1 MQTEPMTR
9 LSGLDASFLYVE
21 TPSMHA
27 HVCLAAV
34 LDPSTMPTPYSF
46 EVIRDRVAARVPKI
60 PPFRRVVHEV
70 PLRLHH
76 PVWVDDPDFAIEHH
90 VHLAELPAPGS
101 IEQFAHHA
109 AAIASVPLDRSRPLW
124 DITVVE
130 GLADGR
136 IGLVAKVHH
145 SAMDGTAGIEILY
158 ALFDLEPD
166 PAEVPLP
173 PAPKPQSLPSDLE
186 LVLAAAA
193 DRLRANLQV
202 AGLIR
207 RTGDAVSQV
216 VRGRSASEGP
226 SGGTPLDAPQT
237 PFNGAIGRDRS
248 MAFTQ
253 ISLTEVKEVK
263 NAFGM
268 TINDVILATCTRA
281 LRSYLI
287 DHQCLPEGPLLA
299 SCPVSI
305 RSADES
311 GQFGNRTSVMFSRLH
326 TELDDPTKTLHATAE
341 AAAAAKVEQ
350 RQLGDSML
358 GDWTEIAD
366 PRVLSFATDVLTRF
380 KLADRLPPVHNVVV
394 SNVPGPGF
402 PVYLAG
408 AKLEQAYPM
417 GPVLEGAGLNIT
429 VLSYCD
435 SVDVGFIAAT
445 NLVPD
450 LDDLAERVRPAFAEL
465 LTAARAAG

>member
-1 MQTEPMTR
+1 MAR
-9 LSGLDASFLYVE
+9 LSGLDASFLYME
-21 TPSMHA
+21 TPSMHT

-34 LDPSTMPTPYSF
+34 LDPSTMSKPYTF
-46 EVIRDRVAARVPKI
+46 EAIRDRIAARVPRI
-60 PPFRRVVHEV
+60 PPFRRVVREV
-70 PLRLHH
+70 PMRLHH

-90 VHLAELPAPGS
+90 VHRAELPRPGS

-109 AAIASVPLDRSRPLW
+109 AAIASVALDRTRPLW
-124 DITVVE
+124 DITIVE

-166 PAEVPLP
+166 PAETPTP
-173 PAPKPQSLPSDLE
+173 PTTRPQSLPSDLE
-186 LVLAAAA
+186 LVVAAAT
-193 DRLRANLQV
+193 DRLRANIHM

-207 RTGDAVSQV
+207 RTGDAISQV

-237 PFNGAIGRDRS
+237 PFNGAIDRDRS

-263 NAFGM
+263 NAFAM
-268 TINDVILATCTRA
+268 TINDIVLATCTRA

-305 RSADES
+305 RTE
-311 GQFGNRTSVMFSRLH
+311 GQAGEFGNRVSVMFSRLH
-326 TELDDPTKTLHATAE
+326 TEIEDPAEALRATAE

-350 RQLGDSML
+350 RQLGASML
-358 GDWTEIAD
+358 GDWAEVAD
-366 PRVLSFATDVLTRF
+366 PRSLSFATDVLTRF

-450 LDDLAERVRPAFAEL
+450 LDDLAHRVPPAFAEL
-465 LTAARAAG
+465 LAAARAAS